1 MQNRIRFDVNSEK
14 RFLKF
19 VNYSIKE
26 LNFIEHAVEKRIK
39 ISDNRLLGKNE
50 LISTVVVL
58 EDILKMLEE
67 KLECIKQQKRE
78 F

>member
-26 LNFIEHAVEKRIK
+26 LNFIEHAVEKKIK